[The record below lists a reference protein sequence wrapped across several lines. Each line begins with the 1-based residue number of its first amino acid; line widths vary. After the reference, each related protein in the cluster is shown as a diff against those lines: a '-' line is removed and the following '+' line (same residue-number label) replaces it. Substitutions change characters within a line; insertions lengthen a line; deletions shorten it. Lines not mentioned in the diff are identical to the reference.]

1 MIKYKLH
8 CKNCNKKF
16 DSWFSSS
23 NEFDNLKKKKIINC
37 YNCNSITV
45 EKTLMAPNLKN
56 TKKLKKSNNTK
67 LSKLNKIIVENQ
79 NYIKNNFEY
88 VGDKFAYEARLI
100 HYENKTKK
108 KGIYGNAKIAEIKE
122 LNDEG
127 IQTEI
132 IPWINKKDN

>member
-108 KGIYGNAKIAEIKE
+108 KEFMGM
-122 LNDEG
+122 
-127 IQTEI
+127 QR
-132 IPWINKKDN
+132 